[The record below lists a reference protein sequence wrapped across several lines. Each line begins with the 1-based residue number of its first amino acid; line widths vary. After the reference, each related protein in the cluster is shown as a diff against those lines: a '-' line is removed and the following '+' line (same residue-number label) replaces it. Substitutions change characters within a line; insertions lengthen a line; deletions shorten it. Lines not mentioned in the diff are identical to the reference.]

1 MAELVT
7 GEAVALD
14 LRVARL
20 ASRGCAILLDLLFQ
34 AVLLNVLLYVT
45 LMTSLVADDAWT
57 AGLTILVVAAV
68 FVGYPCLFETLT
80 RGRTLGK
87 MALGLRVVAD
97 DGGPIRFR
105 QALLRALAGVVE
117 FWMFY
122 GSPALITS
130 FCNRRGKRLGDL
142 FAGTIV
148 IQERVPVSMLYGPV
162 AVMPPQLAWWAR
174 TLELSMLSDELAMT
188 ARQYL
193 SRFWELLPEVRDS
206 LGERIASQVVA
217 VVSPPPP
224 PGGAARDPAV
234 GRARR
239 APPPG
244 GAAAGRAVGAA
255 DAPVRAA
262 GVGCRSRAGTRDGDG
277 RARAV
282 GAAAAGSAGPAAVQH
297 PRAGAAA
304 VPSAVRL
311 RRGALPERPER
322 APAARP
328 LPDGPGG
335 CPDAA
340 GAVSGLLRRQL
351 GSDRSFSV
359 RVGRSFF
366 MHSTG
371 LKAPLLVMKWVASA
385 GHSRSAVTRPTTLAT
400 AWPDPHSALSRSP
413 MVNEGSSMQSPGDRT
428 PPPGPR
434 HSTGR
439 AMFPP
444 PKERSLMASSVWD
457 GHDFSVSTRA
467 ITLPYQSSS
476 EHGCSLP
483 KPMEPLLTQ
492 SPTARKAP
500 PAPGSPG

>member
-20 ASRGCAILLDLLFQ
+20 ASRGCAILLDLLLQVF
-34 AVLLNVLLYVT
+34 LLYILLYVT

-57 AGLTILVVAAV
+57 AGLSILCIAAV
-68 FVGYPCLFETLT
+68 FVGYPCLLETLT

-206 LGERIASQVVA
+206 LGQRIASQVVA

-224 PGGAARDPAV
+224 PGVRPEILLSAVLAERRHREERRLAERWARRMRRFQQQGWGAAPAPVPAMASQMWRGDPPHPPAHYAMAMA
-234 GRARR
+234 GPAPSGPPRQGPP
-239 APPPG
+239 APPPFSTPG
-244 GAAAGRAVGAA
+244 PGQPQFLPPS
-255 DAPVRAA
+255 DY
-262 GVGCRSRAGTRDGDG
+262 
-277 RARAV
+277 
-282 GAAAAGSAGPAAVQH
+282 SAGPYQNVLNVP
-297 PRAGAAA
+297 PR
-304 VPSAVRL
+304 
-311 RRGALPERPER
+311 
-322 APAARP
+322 
-328 LPDGPGG
+328 
-335 CPDAA
+335 
-340 GAVSGLLRRQL
+340 
-351 GSDRSFSV
+351 
-359 RVGRSFF
+359 
-366 MHSTG
+366 
-371 LKAPLLVMKWVASA
+371 
-385 GHSRSAVTRPTTLAT
+385 
-400 AWPDPHSALSRSP
+400 
-413 MVNEGSSMQSPGDRT
+413 
-428 PPPGPR
+428 PGPYPM
-434 HSTGR
+434 GP
-439 AMFPP
+439 AGGPAP
-444 PKERSLMASSVWD
+444 Q
-457 GHDFSVSTRA
+457 G
-467 ITLPYQSSS
+467 PYQ
-476 EHGCSLP
+476 GY
-483 KPMEPLLTQ
+483 
-492 SPTARKAP
+492 
-500 PAPGSPG
+500 